1 MKRIRQATLGN
12 AGRVSALSRVG
23 ASASQWV
30 KMAGAG
36 GPHSANS
43 PCNLSR
49 SLDRIL
55 VDAQATCELKLSG
68 RKLKEYPKG
77 ASKYNLSDT
86 VLAGKLSRV

>member
-1 MKRIRQATLGN
+1 
-12 AGRVSALSRVG
+12 
-23 ASASQWV
+23 
-30 KMAGAG
+30 MAGAG

>member
-1 MKRIRQATLGN
+1 
-12 AGRVSALSRVG
+12 
-23 ASASQWV
+23 
-30 KMAGAG
+30 MAGAG

-86 VLAGKLSRV
+86 VLAGTDSWRCSVVKETTVSWID

>member
-1 MKRIRQATLGN
+1 
-12 AGRVSALSRVG
+12 
-23 ASASQWV
+23 
-30 KMAGAG
+30 MAGAG

-86 VLAGKLSRV
+86 VLAGTDAWISEVLKETVSFCLNFPKGLRSS